1 LQVLGAY
8 YENLDS
14 KSFAVY
20 SIAVTDA
27 DNKTWMVKRRYR
39 NFDRLHQYLKN
50 IPNYKLQLP
59 PKRIFSSS
67 TEDAFVYKRCIQLNK
82 YLQDL
87 LSMANIAEQQE
98 VWDFLSMSSKKYSF
112 GRSSSVVRT
121 LA

>member
-1 LQVLGAY
+1 VLGAY

-27 DNKTWMVKRRYR
+27 DNKTWLVKRRYR

-50 IPNYKLQLP
+50 LPNYKLQLP

-67 TEDAFVYKRCIQLNK
+67 TEDAFVHKRCIQLNK

-87 LSMANIAEQQE
+87 LSIANIAEQQE